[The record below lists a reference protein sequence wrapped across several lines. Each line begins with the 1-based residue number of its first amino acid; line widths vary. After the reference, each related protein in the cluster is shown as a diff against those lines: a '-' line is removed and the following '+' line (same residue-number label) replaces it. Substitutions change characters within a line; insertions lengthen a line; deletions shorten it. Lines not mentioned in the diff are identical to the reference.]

1 MDDHQF
7 DEILGLLYVAE
18 ELCDSTEYEKAIN
31 ACNVIVRDLA
41 NIDDPNVSEVI
52 AAALLCKGKALARL
66 ELFEDELQAY
76 NQIVRRF
83 EATDSKEVRSQL
95 ARALFNT
102 AVATGQMG
110 REEESLSQYASF
122 VARYE
127 SDQNPEI
134 QEQVARALLNTA
146 ITLRHSPRVSEALAT
161 FEDVIGRFGASNSP
175 EISSTVVRALTSK
188 AGLELCLE
196 EPEAAIESASRALAG
211 CDTRLQTERFH
222 CHLALAVAHFIT
234 KDTAS
239 GENEII
245 SALAVLPEL
254 ADPAHALHFSYTLR
268 NVAEVLGRRHTLDL
282 IQRSPSARILSSVA
296 NELQDEL
303 ERETKILGDLKDVA
317 RDLQQDFANP
327 DRCGR

>member
-1 MDDHQF
+1 MNDHQF

-18 ELCDSTEYEKAIN
+18 ELCDSTEYEEAIN
-31 ACNVIVRDLA
+31 ACNVVVRDFA
-41 NIDDPNVSEVI
+41 NFDDPDIPEVI
-52 AAALLCKGKALARL
+52 AAALLCKGRALAGL

-76 NQIVRRF
+76 NEIVRRF
-83 EATDSKEVRSQL
+83 KASDSGEVRSKV

-127 SDQNPEI
+127 SDQDPDI

-146 ITLRHSPRVSEALAT
+146 ITLRHSPRESEALAV
-161 FEDVIGRFGASNSP
+161 FEAVIAGFGAINSP

-196 EPEAAIESASRALAG
+196 QPEAAIESASRALAR
-211 CDTRLQTERFH
+211 CDAELRTERFH

-234 KDTAS
+234 KDKAS

-254 ADPAHALHFSYTLR
+254 AEPAHALHFSYTLR
-268 NVAEVLGRRHTLDL
+268 TVAEVLGRRHTLNL
-282 IQRSPSARILSSVA
+282 IQRSPSASILSSVA
-296 NELQDEL
+296 NELEHEL
-303 ERETKILGDLKDVA
+303 ERETKSLRGLEDVA
-317 RDLQQDFANP
+317 RDLQQDFANS
-327 DRCGR
+327 DRCES